1 MRSGIKWIA
10 GCLLFLGTASVAVGL
25 LNLRQNELSAAR
37 NANRPIIPFTS
48 TFTDESGESHVVET
62 RQGQFD
68 PEETE
73 DEHIA
78 RHLRK
83 FRNMKE
89 AVRNARK

>member
-37 NANRPIIPFTS
+37 HANMPLIPITS
-48 TFTDESGESHVVET
+48 TFTDQDGESHVVET
-62 RQGQFD
+62 RRGQLD

-73 DEHIA
+73 VEHVI
-78 RHLRK
+78 RHLRE
-83 FRNMKE
+83 FRNLKE
-89 AVRNARK
+89 AVKNARK